1 MGGKHNDELDL
12 RMLAFLF
19 DSGKI
24 GSPAYGEAVFEYL
37 VKGGEL
43 SENPAKIVVSV
54 GDVLQNEAFDDITP
68 FIIRDELCTVRA
80 AGKAHSDYL
89 YAVLMEDIT
98 AGSAK
103 KIDGRLKKDCPGYLG
118 MTSVDVDSTDAR
130 KQFWKK
136 LIRCYSI
143 ELGTITAFG
152 EEEAD
157 FAYAEAAKRYGFR
170 VNYDNFPDELECD
183 NQPVLFSTR
192 QSSFI
197 TSPQQLEPKEGR
209 NDSDRGIM
217 EMNYSLVKEV
227 EIAGVQIWKA
237 IEDIDRVY
245 IPKSGSSVIPD
256 YLFTSLYQAAQGIE
270 RLLKIVIELI
280 VYDNSSVSRQKADEL
295 LMGHNHT
302 GMCGFIEQWQPL
314 SLGKS
319 QRKLIDLVSRFYNEV
334 RYSRFRYH
342 ENNIMELNLLRDFG
356 RDLKEDGFDDKI
368 KHRYGRAVG
377 AVSHALYRLIKDLSF
392 KLNIYVYELYG
403 DSVAHFSLNDYYK
416 DDLYELLKEIEN
428 SKKELLW
435 YALTRGKELGIT
447 EAGQGIEALPFEDA
461 GLQDVFEELICNRNS
476 GGSIYDFVSSQYD
489 ELVREDKKSWKER
502 LEFISLIGNPH
513 VYFDEEDWGEDD
525 GDEDGASEHDGSEHD
540 G

>member
-1 MGGKHNDELDL
+1 MMKHSDELDL

-24 GSPAYGEAVFEYL
+24 GTPAYGEAVFEYL

-43 SENPAKIVVSV
+43 SENPAKIVVSA

-68 FIIRDELCTVRA
+68 FIIRDELCTVTA

-103 KIDGRLKKDCPGYLG
+103 KIDDRLKKDCPGYLG
-118 MTSVDVDSTDAR
+118 MTSVDMDSTDAR
-130 KQFWKK
+130 KQFWKW
-136 LIRCYSI
+136 LIRDYSI

-170 VNYDNFPDELECD
+170 VNYDNFPSEWECD

-237 IEDIDRVY
+237 IEDINRVY
-245 IPKSGSSVIPD
+245 IPKSGSNVIPD

-295 LMGHNHT
+295 LMGHNHA
-302 GMCGFIEQWQPL
+302 GMCEFIGQRRQL
-314 SLGKS
+314 SLGKH
-319 QRKLIDLVSRFYNEV
+319 QRKLIDLVSKFYNEA
-334 RYSRFRYH
+334 RYSRFRY
-342 ENNIMELNLLRDFG
+342 NKDNIVELKLFQEFG
-356 RDLKEDGFDDKI
+356 CDLKEDKFDDSVKR
-368 KHRYGRAVG
+368 RYGKALG
-377 AVSHALYRLIKDLSF
+377 SVSHTLYRLITDLSYE
-392 KLNIYVYELYG
+392 LNIYVYELNY
-403 DSVAHFSLNDYYK
+403 DSVAYFSLSDYHQ
-416 DDLYELLKEIEN
+416 DDLYGLLKDIEN
-428 SKKELLW
+428 SKRELLW

-447 EAGQGIEALPFEDA
+447 EAGQGIEALPFEEA
-461 GLQDVFEELICNRNS
+461 GLQGVFEELVCNKNS
-476 GGSIYDFVSSQYD
+476 GGSIYDFVSAEYD

-513 VYFDEEDWGEDD
+513 VYFDEDDWDEDD
-525 GDEDGASEHDGSEHD
+525 GDEDDASEHDGSEHD